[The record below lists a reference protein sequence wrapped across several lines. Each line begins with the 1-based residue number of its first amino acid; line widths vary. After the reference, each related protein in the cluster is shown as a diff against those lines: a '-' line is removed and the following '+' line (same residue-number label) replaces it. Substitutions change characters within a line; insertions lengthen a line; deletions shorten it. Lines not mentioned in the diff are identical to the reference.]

1 MVDMTKTILAKSDQL
16 NADDLI
22 GRTLTVKITSV
33 GLAAGEQPIKI
44 NYENDGGKPY
54 YPCKSMRRVLVNIWG
69 ADGNQYVGRE
79 MTLYRDEKVVFAGAA
94 VGGIRIS
101 HMSHLDQPVTM
112 SLTAAKA
119 SKKPYTVQPLVA
131 APKVTPEQKKA
142 AAQKKTDEIISKINA
157 CETLEAVHALIAES
171 AEVIGR
177 LANGYSDLDKA
188 VKEAKAHKL
197 NELAKR
203 NEA

>member
-22 GRTLTVKITSV
+22 GRTITVKVTAVS
-33 GLAAGEQPIKI
+33 LAAGEQPIKI
-44 NYENDGGKPY
+44 NYEGDEGKPY
-54 YPCKSMRRVLVNIWG
+54 YPCKSMRRVLVNTWG
-69 ADGNQYVGRE
+69 ADGNAYIGRE
-79 MTLYRDEKVVFAGAA
+79 MTLYRDEKVVFGGAA

-101 HMSHLDQPVTM
+101 HMSHIDQPITM

-142 AAQKKTDEIISKINA
+142 AAKKKADEIIAAIQK
-157 CETLEAVHALIAES
+157 TKTAEEV
-171 AEVIGR
+171 AEVLRKEADAMQRIS
-177 LANGYSDLDKA
+177 NGYSELEKSISDSI
-188 VKEAKAHKL
+188 AKHSESFKGA
-197 NELAKR
+197 A
-203 NEA
+203 